1 MNIILIGPPGSGKGT
16 QAKLLEEKHDLKQ
29 LSSGDML
36 RAAVAEGSE
45 IGKKAKAYME
55 AGELVPDE
63 LVVEIVTDQIEKA
76 DGKGFI
82 LDGFPRNVH
91 QAEVLDKMLEKNG
104 RSIDR
109 VPVIDVDDD
118 LLIERV
124 AGRFTCANC
133 GEGYHDKFK
142 RPETEGVC
150 DKCGSTEFI
159 RRPDDNAETVRN
171 RLDVYNEQTKPLIDY
186 YNEQGK
192 VRLVDGDQSIAE
204 VTQAL
209 ERAINET

>member
-16 QAKLLEEKHDLKQ
+16 QAKLLEDKYDLKQ

-45 IGKKAKAYME
+45 IGKKAKSYME

-91 QAEVLDKMLEKNG
+91 QAEVLDRMLKENG
-104 RSIDR
+104 HEVDR
-109 VPVIDVDDD
+109 VPVIEVSDDR
-118 LLIERV
+118 LVERV
-124 AGRFTCANC
+124 AGRFTCASC

-142 RPETEGVC
+142 QPEVEGVC
-150 DKCGSTEFI
+150 DKCGGTEFV
-159 RRPDDNAETVRN
+159 RRPDDNPETVRN
-171 RLDVYNEQTKPLIDY
+171 RLDVYHEQTKPLIDY
-186 YNEQGK
+186 YEQQGK
-192 VRLVDGDQSIAE
+192 VRMINGEQSIE
-204 VTQAL
+204 RVTKDL
-209 ERAINET
+209 EEAMN

>member
-16 QAKLLEEKHDLKQ
+16 QAKLLEDKYDLKQ

-45 IGKKAKAYME
+45 IGKKAKSYME

-91 QAEVLDKMLEKNG
+91 QAEVLDKMLKENG
-104 RSIDR
+104 REIDR
-109 VPVIDVDDD
+109 VPVIEVDDD
-118 LLIERV
+118 LLVERI

-142 RPETEGVC
+142 QPKAEGVC
-150 DKCGSTEFI
+150 DKCGGTEFI
-159 RRPDDNAETVRN
+159 RRPDDNPDTVRN
-171 RLDVYNEQTKPLIDY
+171 RLEVYHEQTKPLIDY
-186 YNEQGK
+186 YDEQGK
-192 VRLVDGDQSIAE
+192 VRMIDGEQAIDE
-204 VTQAL
+204 VTKDL
-209 ERAINET
+209 ERAMN

>member
-1 MNIILIGPPGSGKGT
+1 M
-16 QAKLLEEKHDLKQ
+16 
-29 LSSGDML
+29 
-36 RAAVAEGSE
+36 
-45 IGKKAKAYME
+45 
-55 AGELVPDE
+55 
-63 LVVEIVTDQIEKA
+63 
-76 DGKGFI
+76 
-82 LDGFPRNVH
+82 
-91 QAEVLDKMLEKNG
+91 
-104 RSIDR
+104 
-109 VPVIDVDDD
+109 IDVDDD

>member
-16 QAKLLEEKHDLKQ
+16 QAKLLEDKHHLKQ

-45 IGKKAKAYME
+45 IGKKAKSYME

-76 DGKGFI
+76 DGEGFI

-91 QAEVLDKMLEKNG
+91 QAEVLDKMLKENG
-104 RSIDR
+104 REIDL
-109 VPVIDVDDD
+109 VPVIEVSDDR
-118 LLIERV
+118 LVERV
-124 AGRFTCANC
+124 AGRFTCASC

-142 RPETEGVC
+142 RPKAEGVC
-150 DKCGSTEFI
+150 DKCGGVEFI
-159 RRPDDNAETVRN
+159 RRPDDNPETVRN
-171 RLDVYNEQTKPLIDY
+171 RLEVYHAQTKPLIDY
-186 YNEQGK
+186 YDKQGK
-192 VRLVDGDQSIAE
+192 VRMIDGEQSIDE
-204 VTQAL
+204 VKKDL
-209 ERAINET
+209 EHAMS

>member
-16 QAKLLEEKHDLKQ
+16 QAKLLEDKYDLKQ

-45 IGKKAKAYME
+45 IGKKAKSYME
-55 AGELVPDE
+55 AGQLVPDE

-91 QAEVLDKMLEKNG
+91 QAEVLDRMLKENG
-104 RSIDR
+104 YEIDR
-109 VPVIDVDDD
+109 VPVIEVSDDR
-118 LLIERV
+118 LVERV
-124 AGRFTCANC
+124 AGRFTCASC

-142 RPETEGVC
+142 QPEVEGVC
-150 DKCGSTEFI
+150 DKCGGTEFI
-159 RRPDDNAETVRN
+159 RRPDDNPETVRN
-171 RLDVYNEQTKPLIDY
+171 RLDVYHEQTKPLIDY
-186 YNEQGK
+186 YEQQGK
-192 VRLVDGDQSIAE
+192 VRMIDGEQSIE
-204 VTQAL
+204 RVTKHL
-209 ERAINET
+209 EEAMN

>member
-16 QAKLLEEKHDLKQ
+16 QAKLLEDKYDLKQ

-45 IGKKAKAYME
+45 IGKKAKSYME
-55 AGELVPDE
+55 AGQLVPDE

-91 QAEVLDKMLEKNG
+91 QAEVLDRMLEENG
-104 RSIDR
+104 HEIDR
-109 VPVIDVDDD
+109 VPVIEVSDDR
-118 LLIERV
+118 LVERV
-124 AGRFTCANC
+124 AGRFTCASC

-142 RPETEGVC
+142 QPEVEGVC
-150 DKCGSTEFI
+150 DKCGGTEFI
-159 RRPDDNAETVRN
+159 RRPDDNPETVRN
-171 RLDVYNEQTKPLIDY
+171 RLDVYHEQTKPLIDY
-186 YNEQGK
+186 YEQQGK
-192 VRLVDGDQSIAE
+192 VRMIDGEQSIE
-204 VTQAL
+204 RVTKDL
-209 ERAINET
+209 EEAMN